1 MHMTDR
7 LAGKVAIVTGAGS
20 GIGQATAR
28 AFAAEGARVL
38 CADIHDVAAR
48 ETAES
53 IGPQAQ
59 PFAVDVTQPEAVAAM
74 VDRCLQ
80 HFGRVDVLFANAG
93 IGEAG
98 SAIDLTLEQWNRM
111 LAINLTS
118 VWLCAKAVLPPMLA
132 QGSGVL
138 IHQSS
143 TAGLIGIGGIAHYS
157 AAKAGV
163 IGLTRQIAVE
173 YGPRGIR
180 CNAICPST
188 IPTPLVTKVWQ
199 ERGAGSGSTASLAE
213 QQAAAAARH
222 PLRRLG
228 RLDDAAQLAVFLAS
242 EESAWITGQAL
253 ALDGGLTI
261 A

>member
-1 MHMTDR
+1 MTQR
-7 LAGKVAIVTGAGS
+7 LAGKVAVITGAGS
-20 GIGQATAR
+20 GIGRGTAQ

-38 CADIHDVAAR
+38 CADIDGLGAE
-48 ETAES
+48 ETARS
-53 IGPQAQ
+53 IGASARA
-59 PFAVDVTQPEAVAAM
+59 FRVDVTQQDDVAAM
-74 VDRCLQ
+74 VETCIGA
-80 HFGRVDVLFANAG
+80 FGRVDVMFANAG

-111 LAINLTS
+111 LAVNLTS
-118 VWLCAKAVLPPMLA
+118 VWLCAKHVLPHMVR
-132 QGSGVL
+132 QGGGSL

-143 TAGLIGIGGIAHYS
+143 VAGLVGVGGIAHYA

-163 IGLTRQIAVE
+163 IGLTRQIAVD
-173 YGPRGIR
+173 YGPHGVR

-199 ERGAGSGSTASLAE
+199 ERSAPQPGGPGTAE
-213 QQAAAAARH
+213 QIAAAALRH

-228 RLDDAAQLAVFLAS
+228 RVDDAAGLAVFLAS
-242 EESAWITGQAL
+242 DESSWITGQAL
-253 ALDGGLTI
+253 ALDGGFTI

>member
-1 MHMTDR
+1 MTQR
-7 LAGKVAIVTGAGS
+7 LAAKVAVITGAGS
-20 GIGQATAR
+20 GIGRATAQ

-38 CADIHDVAAR
+38 CADIDGRGAE
-48 ETAES
+48 ETAG
-53 IGPQAQ
+53 IVGPSAR
-59 PFAVDVTQPEAVAAM
+59 PFRVDVTQPDEVSAMVEACVAA
-74 VDRCLQ
+74 
-80 HFGRVDVLFANAG
+80 FGRVDVMFANAG

-98 SAIDLTLEQWNRM
+98 TAVDLTLEQWNRM

-118 VWLCAKAVLPPMLA
+118 VWLCAKYALPHMVR
-132 QGSGVL
+132 QGGGSL

-143 TAGLIGIGGIAHYS
+143 IAGLVGVGGIAHYA

-163 IGLTRQIAVE
+163 IGLTRQIAVD
-173 YGPRGIR
+173 YGPHGVR

-199 ERGAGSGSTASLAE
+199 ERSAPQAGGPSTAE
-213 QQAAAAARH
+213 QIAAAAVRH

-228 RLDDAAQLAVFLAS
+228 RVDDAANLAVFLAS
-242 EESAWITGQAL
+242 DESTWITGQAL
-253 ALDGGLTI
+253 ALDGGITI